1 VLRIVRLA
9 CACLLPVLAACQAAS
24 PAGGPE
30 ATCTRACEASASRC
44 SSSQCARG
52 CNLVLDRLAEREG
65 GHVLSCVAASD
76 SSCDD
81 HVWSRCATRIGPH
94 ADGGPPP
101 PPPARDVEDV
111 TESD

>member
-1 VLRIVRLA
+1 MRSVLV
-9 CACLLPVLAACQAAS
+9 CACLVALSLVACQATS

-30 ATCTRACEASASRC
+30 ATCARVCESSATRC

-65 GHVLSCVAASD
+65 GHVLACVAASQ
-76 SSCDD
+76 STCDD
-81 HVWSRCATRIGPH
+81 RLWSRCATRIGPH

-101 PPPARDVEDV
+101 PKPPRDNEDVEGD
-111 TESD
+111 